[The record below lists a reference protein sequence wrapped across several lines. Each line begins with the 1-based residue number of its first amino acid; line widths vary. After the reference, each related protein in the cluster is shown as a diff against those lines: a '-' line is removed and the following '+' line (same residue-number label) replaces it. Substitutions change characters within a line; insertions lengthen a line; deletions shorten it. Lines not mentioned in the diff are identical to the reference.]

1 MRFFEPQERALLA
14 LQGPK
19 AAESLQKLTNV
30 DLSKLYFMTSTTGS
44 VAEVECC
51 RITRCGYTGEDG
63 FEISLPAV
71 KSEDVARE
79 ILKNEAVK
87 LAGLGARDTLRFVR
101 YVELNVLILQK

>member
-1 MRFFEPQERALLA
+1 
-14 LQGPK
+14 
-19 AAESLQKLTNV
+19 
-30 DLSKLYFMTSTTGS
+30 MTSTVGS

-79 ILKNEAVK
+79 ILKNETVK
-87 LAGLGARDTLRFVR
+87 LAGLGARDTLRFV
-101 YVELNVLILQK
+101 